1 MSRMAEQAPSP
12 VPPSIRGIVPTLLID
27 GVCPFVAYQLL
38 TTYVPSMSTVQALIL
53 SGMFPMAHSVIGLA
67 RRRYLDIIG
76 IIVLVGIAV
85 SLVATMLGGGA
96 RLLLLRESFVTGAL
110 GLVAL
115 SSFAWRRPLM
125 FYIGQQFSS
134 GGDPEA
140 RRQFDALWEDRP
152 RARRTFRILTLVWAI
167 GWLGEFAL
175 RVVMIELFT
184 IAQVLAISPIVFNAI
199 NIGLMAWTFAYV
211 RRARSRVSTAPRG

>member
-1 MSRMAEQAPSP
+1 MAEQAPPPAS
-12 VPPSIRGIVPTLLID
+12 PSIRGLVPTLLID
-27 GVCPFVAYQLL
+27 GACPFVAYQLL
-38 TTYVPSMSTVQALIL
+38 TTYVPSMSTGRALII
-53 SGMFPMAHSVIGLA
+53 SGTFPMAHSVIGLA

-76 IIVLVGIAV
+76 IIVLIGMAA

-96 RLLLLRESFVTGAL
+96 KLLLLRESFVTGAL

-125 FYIGQQFSS
+125 FYIGRQFSS
-134 GGDPEA
+134 GVDAEA
-140 RRQFDALWEDRP
+140 REQFDALWEERP
-152 RARRTFRILTLVWAI
+152 RARRTFRILTLAWAI

-175 RVVMIELFT
+175 RVVMIELLT
-184 IAQVLAISPIVFNAI
+184 IAQVLAISPVVFNAI

-211 RRARSRVSTAPRG
+211 RRARSRASSAPRG